1 MKTKLF
7 VFVSLFVI
15 TAFTNLN
22 CIDYYVSPSGDDNN
36 TGTELLPFKTIQKA
50 ADVAV
55 GGDNIYIKEGVYNE
69 HVILKNT
76 KPDLLI
82 IRSNP
87 GDTAIIDGTGFDV
100 YWSGI
105 VDIVGQ
111 QNIHIEGLRVI
122 NSNGTGFWCDSSRNI
137 TIIANSTYNTASSG
151 IAAWNSNSIII
162 YRNKIDNACS
172 NMSQEC
178 LTVAGCDSF
187 ETRDNSV
194 SKCYKEGMCFKDG
207 SRNGEVE
214 RNIVY
219 DVINKLGIYVDAWD
233 KHTFNINV
241 YNNVVHNCNS
251 GVVLAS
257 EMGGLLENIWV
268 YNNILYDNKFLGI
281 DVSYNG
287 DDTTVKVHPIK
298 DVYIINNTVVNNGQ
312 EWGGGIA
319 NSNRDATNI
328 IVRNNICSNNLSFQ
342 IAHEGINP
350 SNMEID
356 HNLIWGFRDYPD
368 EERGTD
374 YVEADPMFTDTTAK
388 NFHIILGSPAIDAGS
403 PTDAPIF
410 DFEYNLRPYGNG
422 FDIGAYE
429 YYPIGA
435 VEIENDETNIEIS
448 PNPFSDF
455 CVIKTEAFADI
466 EIFDSF
472 GRSIIKAK
480 GQIVWEPD
488 FNLSEGV
495 YFVSG
500 RFNNKTLTKPLIFL
514 K

>member
-257 EMGGLLENIWV
+257 EMGGLL
-268 YNNILYDNKFLGI
+268 D
-281 DVSYNG
+281 
-287 DDTTVKVHPIK
+287 
-298 DVYIINNTVVNNGQ
+298 
-312 EWGGGIA
+312 
-319 NSNRDATNI
+319 
-328 IVRNNICSNNLSFQ
+328 NICSNNLSFQ